1 MEFTLLLIL
10 VSIYAISLFI
20 GLFKQWCI
28 SLLILYLGFALHL
41 TILVIRS
48 VTAHHPPFTNVYE
61 SLLLL
66 SFLMQ
71 VKFLFFQGNTSTKVI
86 NLQRF
91 VVLIF
96 TVVLVILPAETRAIY
111 AVMPALNSPWMYIH
125 VPAYLFSYVA
135 LFSGLILAI
144 IRLFSRKSMFA
155 YDEQMDT
162 DISLAMIFMSV
173 GLVTGAIWGQIS
185 WGNFWS
191 WDPKETWALINI
203 IVLSLYFH
211 KNDRKAQSLIVIL
224 TAITVLF
231 TYFGVTWLLSGLH
244 SYS

>member
-1 MEFTLLLIL
+1 
-10 VSIYAISLFI
+10 
-20 GLFKQWCI
+20 
-28 SLLILYLGFALHL
+28 
-41 TILVIRS
+41 
-48 VTAHHPPFTNVYE
+48 
-61 SLLLL
+61 
-66 SFLMQ
+66 MQ
-71 VKFLFFQGNTSTKVI
+71 VKFLFFQGAASSRVV

-96 TVVLVILPAETRAIY
+96 TVVLVILPAETRAIN
-111 AVMPALNSPWMYIH
+111 AVMPALNSLWMYIH

-144 IRLFSRKSMFA
+144 IRLFSRKNIFT
-155 YDEQMDT
+155 YDKQMDT

-211 KNDRKAQSLIVIL
+211 KNDRKAQSLIVIIAAL
-224 TAITVLF
+224 TVLF

-244 SYS
+244 SY

>member
-10 VSIYAISLFI
+10 VSIYAISLFM
-20 GLFKQWCI
+20 GLFKQYGI
-28 SLLILYLGFALHL
+28 STFIIYLGFILHL
-41 TILVIRS
+41 TLLIIRS

-71 VKFLFFQGNTSTKVI
+71 VKFLFFQSNAGVKVI

-96 TVVLVILPAETRAIY
+96 TVVLVVLPAETRAIY

-125 VPAYLFSYVA
+125 VPAYLFSYVT

-155 YDEQMDT
+155 HDEQMDT

-224 TAITVLF
+224 AAITVLF

>member
-1 MEFTLLLIL
+1 
-10 VSIYAISLFI
+10 
-20 GLFKQWCI
+20 
-28 SLLILYLGFALHL
+28 
-41 TILVIRS
+41 
-48 VTAHHPPFTNVYE
+48 
-61 SLLLL
+61 
-66 SFLMQ
+66 
-71 VKFLFFQGNTSTKVI
+71 
-86 NLQRF
+86 
-91 VVLIF
+91 
-96 TVVLVILPAETRAIY
+96 
-111 AVMPALNSPWMYIH
+111 MYIH

-135 LFSGLILAI
+135 LFQWTNSCYYPLVLAKRI
-144 IRLFSRKSMFA
+144 FLH
-155 YDEQMDT
+155 YDAQMDT

-224 TAITVLF
+224 AAITVLF

>member
-1 MEFTLLLIL
+1 MEYILLLIL
-10 VSIYAISLFI
+10 VAIYAVSLI
-20 GLFKQWCI
+20 LGLFKQRGK
-28 SLLILYLGFALHL
+28 SLIVLYVGFALHL
-41 TILVIRS
+41 AILIIRS
-48 VTAHHPPFTNVYE
+48 VMAKHPPFTNVYE

-71 VKFLFFQGNTSTKVI
+71 MKFLFFQRSSGIHII
-86 NLQRF
+86 NLQKL
-91 VVLIF
+91 VVLLF
-96 TVVLVILPAETRAIY
+96 TLVLVLLSPETRAIQ
-111 AVMPALNSPWMYIH
+111 AVMPALNSVWMYIH
-125 VPAYLFSYVA
+125 VPAYMFSYVT

-144 IRLFSRKSMFA
+144 IRLFSRKNIYA
-155 YDEQMDT
+155 YDKQMDM
-162 DISLAMIFMSV
+162 DISLTMIFMSI

-211 KNDRKAQSLIVIL
+211 KNDRKAQALIVII
-224 TAITVLF
+224 TALTVLF

>member
-1 MEFTLLLIL
+1 MEFTLLIIL
-10 VSIYAISLFI
+10 VCIYAISLLI
-20 GLFKQWCI
+20 GLFKLRGV
-28 SLLILYLGFALHL
+28 STFVLYLGFFLHL
-41 TILVIRS
+41 TLLIIRS

-61 SLLLL
+61 SFLLL

-71 VKFLFFQGNTSTKVI
+71 VKFLFFQGAASSRVV

-91 VVLIF
+91 IVLIF
-96 TVVLVILPAETRAIY
+96 TVVLVILPAETRAIN

-135 LFSGLILAI
+135 LFSGFILAI
-144 IRLFSRKSMFA
+144 IRLFSRKNIFA
-155 YDEQMDT
+155 YDAQMDT

-203 IVLSLYFH
+203 ITLSLYFH
-211 KNDRKAQSLIVIL
+211 KNDRKAQSLIVIIAAL
-224 TAITVLF
+224 TVLF
-231 TYFGVTWLLSGLH
+231 TYFGVTWLMSGLH

>member
-10 VSIYAISLFI
+10 AAIYTVSLIIGLLKRHEISLYF
-20 GLFKQWCI
+20 
-28 SLLILYLGFALHL
+28 LYFGFALHL
-41 TILVIRS
+41 AILIIRS
-48 VTAHHPPFTNVYE
+48 LTAHHPPFTNVYE

-71 VKFLFFQGNTSTKVI
+71 VKFMFFQGSASARVI
-86 NLQRF
+86 NLQRL

-96 TVVLVILPAETRAIY
+96 TLVLILLPAEIRAIHP
-111 AVMPALNSPWMYIH
+111 VMPALNSPWMYIH

-144 IRLFSRKSMFA
+144 IRLFSQKNIFA
-155 YDEQMDT
+155 YDKQMDT
-162 DISLAMIFMSV
+162 DISLAMIFMSL
-173 GLVTGAIWGQIS
+173 GLVTGAIWGQLS

-224 TAITVLF
+224 AALTVLF

>member
-10 VSIYAISLFI
+10 VSIYAISLFL
-20 GLFKQWCI
+20 GLFKQHGI
-28 SLLILYLGFALHL
+28 STFILYLGFILHL
-41 TILVIRS
+41 TLLIIRS

-71 VKFLFFQGNTSTKVI
+71 VKFLFFQSNAGVKVI

-96 TVVLVILPAETRAIY
+96 TVVLVILPAETRAIN

-224 TAITVLF
+224 AALTVLF